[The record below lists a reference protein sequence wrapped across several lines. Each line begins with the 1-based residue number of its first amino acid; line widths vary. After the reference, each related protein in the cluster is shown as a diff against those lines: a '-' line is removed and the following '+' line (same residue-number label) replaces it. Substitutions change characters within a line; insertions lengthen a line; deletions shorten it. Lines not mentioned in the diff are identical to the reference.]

1 MIKVVLS
8 FIECQIKE
16 IDLRGR
22 IMVSR
27 KTLKNRSKEQ
37 LTRQWKIP
45 VLITLIVSII
55 QVASSYA
62 AEASVENTPIYI
74 LLFLLNLF
82 ITLSIGIMINSFYL
96 KVSRDKKV
104 KFSDML
110 IPWKT
115 YRKGMIIQLLI
126 VLMCV
131 PIIIIMGI
139 AVGIVTVKYS
149 NYVLASALMSNS
161 TPSFGALTILIL
173 LLIVVFCIP
182 IVILELYLFPSVI
195 LVCEDNNRGIIQCIK
210 ESFRLMKGNVWRL
223 FVLQLSFIGWGILCI
238 IPVIAVGIITSF
250 TFNEFIITILPTIAG
265 IGFLWLAPYIST
277 TLLNFFNEIS
287 GDTNSPIYNEI
298 TSLN

>member
-8 FIECQIKE
+8 FIEYRIKE

-139 AVGIVTVKYS
+139 AIGIVTVKYS

>member
-1 MIKVVLS
+1 
-8 FIECQIKE
+8 
-16 IDLRGR
+16 
-22 IMVSR
+22 MVSR

-139 AVGIVTVKYS
+139 AIGIVTVKYS

>member
-1 MIKVVLS
+1 MVKVVLS
-8 FIECQIKE
+8 FIEYQIKE

-37 LTRQWKIP
+37 LTGQWKIP

-139 AVGIVTVKYS
+139 VVGIVTVKYS

>member
-1 MIKVVLS
+1 
-8 FIECQIKE
+8 
-16 IDLRGR
+16 
-22 IMVSR
+22 MVSR

-37 LTRQWKIP
+37 LTGQWKIP

-139 AVGIVTVKYS
+139 VVGIVTVKYS

>member
-1 MIKVVLS
+1 
-8 FIECQIKE
+8 
-16 IDLRGR
+16 
-22 IMVSR
+22 MVSR

-37 LTRQWKIP
+37 LTGQWKIP

-139 AVGIVTVKYS
+139 VVGIVTVKYS

-223 FVLQLSFIGWGILCI
+223 FVLQFSFIGWGILCI

>member
-1 MIKVVLS
+1 
-8 FIECQIKE
+8 
-16 IDLRGR
+16 
-22 IMVSR
+22 MVSR

-37 LTRQWKIP
+37 LTGQWKIP

-55 QVASSYA
+55 QVASSYIT
-62 AEASVENTPIYI
+62 EVFVENIPIYI
-74 LLFLLNLF
+74 LLFILNLF
-82 ITLSIGIMINSFYL
+82 ITFSIGVMINSFYL
-96 KVSRDKKV
+96 KVSRDKRI
-104 KFSDML
+104 KFSD
-110 IPWKT
+110 IFISWKT
-115 YRKGMIIQLLI
+115 YGKGMIIQLLV

-131 PIIIIMGI
+131 PIIIVMGI
-139 AVGIVTVKYS
+139 VVGIVTVRYS
-149 NYVLASALMSNS
+149 DQVLVSAMMSNS
-161 TPSFGALTILIL
+161 TPSFGSMIIVMLLI
-173 LLIVVFCIP
+173 IVVFCIP

-210 ESFRLMKGNVWRL
+210 ESFRLMKGNAWKL

-238 IPVIAVGIITSF
+238 IPVIVVGIIASF

>member
-1 MIKVVLS
+1 
-8 FIECQIKE
+8 
-16 IDLRGR
+16 
-22 IMVSR
+22 MVSR

>member
-1 MIKVVLS
+1 
-8 FIECQIKE
+8 
-16 IDLRGR
+16 
-22 IMVSR
+22 MVSR

-37 LTRQWKIP
+37 LTGQWKIP

-139 AVGIVTVKYS
+139 VVGIVTVKYS

-161 TPSFGALTILIL
+161 TPSFGALIILIL